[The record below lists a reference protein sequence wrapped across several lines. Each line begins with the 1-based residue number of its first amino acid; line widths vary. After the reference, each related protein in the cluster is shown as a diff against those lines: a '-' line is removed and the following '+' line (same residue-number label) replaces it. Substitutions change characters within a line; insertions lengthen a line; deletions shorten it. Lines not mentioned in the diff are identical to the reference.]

1 MKHGQICHV
10 THEAVVQCRSS
21 SCVHELLV
29 LLCRCLQDISGASA
43 TLSAKDNQILT
54 FITYIGCGIS
64 AIFSAATLL
73 TYIAFE

>member
-1 MKHGQICHV
+1 MDFVDSTTVFVSLV
-10 THEAVVQCRSS
+10 THLSS
-21 SCVHELLV
+21 VSLITPGISPSV
-29 LLCRCLQDISGASA
+29 CLQDISGASPHID
-43 TLSAKDNQILT
+43 AKNNKILT